1 MELTSGERIK
11 LRRKVLKISQTEL
24 AQKVGYSKSALCKI
38 EKNQGTVN
46 MAKIADFAKAL
57 NTTVAY
63 LVGYD
68 EQADPTL
75 QIIENF
81 VALSQEDKIR
91 VVRCVLQKTDNY
103 DELIFPA
110 VEDFLALDHDD
121 RIRVVERMETLLE
134 ADKYKTASRK
144 SEK

>member
-11 LRRKVLKISQTEL
+11 LRRKELKISQTEL

-46 MAKIADFAKAL
+46 MAKIADFAKVL

-103 DELIFPA
+103 DELITTIGF
-110 VEDFLALDHDD
+110 EWSRGWKHFLKRTSTKQLQGNQ
-121 RIRVVERMETLLE
+121 
-134 ADKYKTASRK
+134 K
-144 SEK
+144 SSLT

>member
-1 MELTSGERIK
+1 
-11 LRRKVLKISQTEL
+11 
-24 AQKVGYSKSALCKI
+24 
-38 EKNQGTVN
+38 

-68 EQADPTL
+68 EQDDPTL